1 MSISDFVSTYNTK
14 DILNELDY
22 EDIVEYVNSING
34 LYRFEY
40 DTNNEVINALEGIGS
55 YIRPR
60 ARKLSNEE
68 LKKEICDFI
77 DFWRN

>member
-22 EDIVEYVNSING
+22 EDIVEYVNSISG

-55 YIRPR
+55 YIRPK
-60 ARKLSNEE
+60 AGKLSNEE